1 MSKQEIR
8 INNEKECYQLLEIDG
23 IKSDEGIENAIIADI
38 YDIKEFQRYLNTY
51 AMDFLNEQRD
61 NFIVALGY
69 NVDEEVKNRI
79 LSALDALNNINNK

>member
-51 AMDFLNEQRD
+51 AMDFLKEQRD

>member
-1 MSKQEIR
+1 
-8 INNEKECYQLLEIDG
+8 
-23 IKSDEGIENAIIADI
+23 
-38 YDIKEFQRYLNTY
+38 
-51 AMDFLNEQRD
+51 MDFLNEQRD